1 MLIQTRLQ
9 GRVYMKWLAIILM
22 LTSFNAISAIS
33 PPVTNPDITDEFI
46 ERCTSTFKPSN
57 TLCHQYFNYK
67 KESIYF
73 GQNKNNSVILKS
85 VTQNI
90 GIGVALKNLGIESI
104 TISNRN
110 YSGSS
115 TDIIEQEAYENII
128 SLLNALNDNKVFNSK
143 GISFTPNTMTSF
155 GAREKVV
162 ELIGI
167 GAGVVTLSEF
177 LPNFGLFDDA
187 PTYVAIACD
196 NNDRECFSVVEIT
209 DGEPTKVITE
219 SSPYSS
225 NEPFIV
231 IGEEARKE
239 IMSAILKLAG
249 PSCTVSSESSEV
261 PCPAGAPS
269 DRVCYVI
276 SATVDCD

>member
-1 MLIQTRLQ
+1 
-9 GRVYMKWLAIILM
+9 MKWLAIILM

-57 TLCHQYFNYK
+57 TLCYKYFNYK

-73 GQNKNNSVILKS
+73 GQNKKNSVTLKS
-85 VTQNI
+85 VTQNV
-90 GIGVALKNLGIESI
+90 GIGVVLKSLGIESI

-115 TDIIEQEAYENII
+115 TDIIEKEAYENII
-128 SLLNALNDNKVFNSK
+128 SLLNALNDNNVFNSS
-143 GISFTPNTMTSF
+143 GISFTPKTMTSF
-155 GAREKVV
+155 GASKIVLD
-162 ELIGI
+162 LIGL
-167 GAGVVTLSEF
+167 ASDLTTLSTF
-177 LPNFGLFDDA
+177 LPEFGLFADS
-187 PTYVAIACD
+187 PTYIAIACD
-196 NNDRECFSVVEIT
+196 NNDRECFLVVET
-209 DGEPTKVITE
+209 SDGEPTKVITE

-225 NEPFIV
+225 NEPFLV

-239 IMSAILKLAG
+239 IMSSILKLAG

-276 SATVDCD
+276 SATMNCG